1 MPQVSESTTMHI
13 NTSFNLRTILLL
25 LLLHSFYIVQ
35 YLILKLFKALYIKK
49 INKIKLKLQKAKSN
63 IQNKIIHR

>member
-1 MPQVSESTTMHI
+1 MPQGSESTTMHI

-25 LLLHSFYIVQ
+25 LSVHSFYIAH
-35 YLILKLFKALYIKK
+35 YLILQLLKALYTKK

-63 IQNKIIHR
+63 IQNKTIYR